1 MTVSAASDI
10 YFDPYDV
17 GLNADPYP
25 MFRRL
30 REEAPLY
37 YNEEHDFYALSRFD
51 DVERGLVDYQAFS
64 SARGAILELIKANI
78 DIPPGVL
85 LFEDPPIHDVHRKLL
100 SRMFTPRKINDL
112 EPKIR
117 EFCARSLDPL
127 VGTDR
132 FDFVADLGAQM
143 PMRVIGMLLGI
154 PEEYQEAA
162 RDRANANLRTEAG
175 KPMDA
180 TAEHMMNGEFFGQF
194 IDWRAEHPSDD
205 IMTELLRAEFEDE
218 TGTVRR
224 LRRDELLIYISVVSG
239 AGNETTTRL
248 IGWAGKVLAEHPDQ
262 RRELVADPSLIPA
275 AIEELLRF
283 EPPAPHVGRYVTRD
297 VEYYG
302 NRVPAGSV
310 MMMLVGAANRDHRQF
325 LPDGDVFDIRRE
337 PRQHLTFS
345 VGTHYCLGSA
355 LARLEGRIAL
365 EETSQR
371 RAEAVMG
378 ADTERQM
385 LAWFAPDVENVSVR
399 QELAVIAV
407 GRADEHHHDAFP
419 RERGCRN
426 STSRVTYRPTCGAA
440 RSAATPRWPRGS
452 TTGPRPAHAAGR
464 GARPTPCR
472 PIPWPGGGLV
482 AGTGYDADV
491 DEEFVA
497 AESADG
503 PGLVLELGARAWS

>member
-1 MTVSAASDI
+1 VTVSAASDV

-30 REEAPLY
+30 REEVPLY
-37 YNEEHDFYALSRFD
+37 YNEQHDFYALSRFA
-51 DVERGLVDYQAFS
+51 DVDRALVDHQTFS
-64 SARGAILELIKANI
+64 SAKGPILELIKANI

-127 VGTDR
+127 VGSGR

-180 TAEHMMNGEFFGQF
+180 TAENMMDGKFFGQF

-205 IMTELLRAEFEDE
+205 IMTELLHAEFEDD
-218 TGTVRR
+218 TGIVRR

-275 AIEELLRF
+275 AIEELLRC
-283 EPPAPHVGRYVTRD
+283 EPPAPHVARYVTRD

-302 NRVPAGSV
+302 RRVPEGSV
-310 MMMLVGAANRDHRQF
+310 MMMLIGAANRDHRQF
-325 LPDGDVFDIRRE
+325 PPDGDVFDIRRE

-365 EETSQR
+365 EEILKR
-371 RAEAVMG
+371 
-378 ADTERQM
+378 
-385 LAWFAPDVENVSVR
+385 
-399 QELAVIAV
+399 
-407 GRADEHHHDAFP
+407 FP
-419 RERGCRN
+419 E
-426 STSRVTYRPTCGAA
+426 
-440 RSAATPRWPRGS
+440 W
-452 TTGPRPAHAAGR
+452 
-464 GARPTPCR
+464 
-472 PIPWPGGGLV
+472 
-482 AGTGYDADV
+482 DV
-491 DEEFVA
+491 DLTECNLSPTSTVRGWETMPA
-497 AESADG
+497 
-503 PGLVLELGARAWS
+503 VLR